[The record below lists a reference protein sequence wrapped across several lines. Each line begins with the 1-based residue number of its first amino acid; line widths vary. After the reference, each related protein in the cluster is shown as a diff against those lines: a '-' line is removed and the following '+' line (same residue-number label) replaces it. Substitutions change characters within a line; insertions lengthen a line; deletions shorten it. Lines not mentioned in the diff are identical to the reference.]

1 MSCPFSEVPLTD
13 TMSSINDCEHIA
25 KMNMT
30 APQTL
35 FDLGRRPTTRAV
47 ADRVRASG
55 VAGLPG
61 AVRRGDNTRY
71 QEVVCRTALNKV
83 AGMPFGWALNPYR
96 GCTHGC
102 HFCFARRYQTQLE
115 LGPGDDF
122 SSLVLVKVNFPD
134 VLAAELARPTWRAAS
149 VALGTATDPYQP
161 IEGRARIT
169 RRSLEVLCGR
179 PTPIELITRGPLV
192 VRDAD
197 VLAELAT
204 KTSVTVTFSI
214 PTVDEDAWQRLE
226 PGTAHPLQRLRA
238 VNTLARAGI
247 DTGVI
252 MAPIVPGLS
261 SHPSKL
267 ERTVRAIADHGAG
280 FVGAMLLHLEG
291 GTRQHFLDFLSR
303 EYPHL
308 VERYGRLYAGKYASA
323 AYGRQFRAVMG
334 TLKTRYGVTARTPL
348 ATPQLADVSTR
359 PSSQTRF
366 RF

>member
-1 MSCPFSEVPLTD
+1 MIDPSP
-13 TMSSINDCEHIA
+13 
-25 KMNMT
+25 
-30 APQTL
+30 TL
-35 FDLGRRPTTRAV
+35 FDLDRRLTTRAV

-55 VAGLPG
+55 VAGLRD
-61 AVRRGDNTRY
+61 AVRRGDDTRY

-83 AGMPFGWALNPYR
+83 SGMPFGWTLNPYR

-102 HFCFARRYQTQLE
+102 HFCFARRYQTQFE

-122 SSLVLVKVNFPD
+122 SSLVLVKVNFPE

-149 VALGTATDPYQP
+149 VAFGTATDPYQP
-161 IEGRARIT
+161 IEGRTRIT
-169 RRSLEVLCGR
+169 RRSLKVLCGR
-179 PTPIELITRGPLV
+179 PTPIGLITRGPLV

-197 VLAELAT
+197 VLAELAA

-238 VNTLARAGI
+238 VNALAKAGV
-247 DTGVI
+247 DTGVL

-267 ERTVRAIADHGAG
+267 ERTVKAIVDHGAG
-280 FVGAMLLHLEG
+280 YVGAMLLHLEG

-303 EYPHL
+303 EYPHM
-308 VERYGRLYAGKYASA
+308 VERYGRLYAGKHASV
-323 AYGRQFRAVMG
+323 AYRRQFRAVMG
-334 TLKTRYGVTARTPL
+334 TLKTRYGVTARPAS
-348 ATPQLADVSTR
+348 ATPQPAA
-359 PSSQTRF
+359 PAGSSSLQRRF
-366 RF
+366 SF